1 MPLLAILR
9 HEEGVRLDPDP
20 LVALFSE
27 MGERAA
33 EQVICRA
40 MESLAARLAMVQ
52 RHGDDGRPVQLAEEA
67 RRMAALA
74 ASVGLASVARVAG
87 DVATAAEIR
96 DHAAQAAT
104 IARLVRVG
112 ERSLSAI
119 WDLRDMRL

>member
-20 LVALFSE
+20 LAALFSE
-27 MGERAA
+27 LGERAA
-33 EQVICRA
+33 EQVICRT
-40 MESLAARLAMVQ
+40 MEDLAIRLALVQ
-52 RHGDDGRPVQLAEEA
+52 RHGEDGRPAPLAEEA

-74 ASVGLASVARVAG
+74 ARIGLASLARVAG
-87 DVATAAEIR
+87 DVAAAADVR

-112 ERSLSAI
+112 ERSLTAV
-119 WDLRDMRL
+119 WDLRDMTT